1 MVDYIPMEKGNT
13 IRFPSTANLLIDS
26 VDRTTNIKDDA
37 GSAGNFTI
45 SLNNSIMNGFFT
57 RIAVSEVVLDW
68 CVDNIAQEFSSNSI
82 TVVVDGIGA
91 LTVTIP
97 DGQYTAAECMDAVIL
112 ALNASPGLANTVFS
126 LGTSVTGVKTLICK
140 VSGDETDFE
149 IGNSNLAVFL
159 NLETNVEANN
169 YPMKCPKLLPY
180 TYLDFVSNSLT
191 YNQALKDATT
201 NTVFTNV
208 LYRWNFAWDQETAVD
223 AYGYPIY
230 QGYRS
235 FIARRALPFPKQI
248 RWEPN
253 QPIGQI
259 NFQVIG
265 SDGVIVDPQKTN
277 NGEFEWS
284 MTCLV
289 SEV

>member
-1 MVDYIPMEKGNT
+1 MVDYIPMEKGNP

-26 VDRTTNIKDDA
+26 VDRTSGTS
-37 GSAGNFTI
+37 GEFTI

-57 RIAVSEVVLDW
+57 RLAVSEVVLDW
-68 CVDNIAQEFSSNSI
+68 CVDNISQELSSNSI
-82 TVVVDGIGA
+82 TVVVDGVGA
-91 LTVTIP
+91 LSVTIP
-97 DGQYTAAECMDAVIL
+97 DGQYTAKECMDALIL

-126 LGTSVTGVKTLICK
+126 LGTSVTGVKTLICE
-140 VSGDETDFE
+140 VNGNEEDFE
-149 IGNSNLAVFL
+149 IGNSNLAIYL
-159 NLETNVEANN
+159 NLEVNVQANN

-180 TYLDFVSNSLT
+180 TYIDFVSNSLT

-259 NFQVIG
+259 NFQVVG
-265 SDGVIVDPQKTN
+265 SDGVTVDPQKTN
-277 NGEFEWS
+277 NGEFEWA

>member
-1 MVDYIPMEKGNT
+1 MVDYIPMEKGNP

-26 VDRTTNIKDDA
+26 VDRTSGTS
-37 GSAGNFTI
+37 GEFTI

-57 RIAVSEVVLDW
+57 RLAVSEVVLDW
-68 CVDNIAQEFSSNSI
+68 CVDNISQELSSNSI
-82 TVVVDGIGA
+82 TVVVSGVGA

-97 DGQYTAAECMDAVIL
+97 DGQYTAKECMDAVIL

-140 VSGDETDFE
+140 VNGNEEDFE
-149 IGNSNLAVFL
+149 IGDSNLAIYL
-159 NLETNVEANN
+159 NLEVNVQANN

-180 TYLDFVSNSLT
+180 TYIDFVSNSLT

-259 NFQVIG
+259 NFQVVG
-265 SDGVIVDPQKTN
+265 SDGVVVDPQKTN
-277 NGEFEWS
+277 NGEFEWA